1 MLSAVVTPHTFW
13 NILLSPAQSWVAQTG
28 SSVEAAYLAL
38 AAVPSSTETRGGGES
53 LERQLGTRGRRL
65 LGETPAEALRLG

>member
-1 MLSAVVTPHTFW
+1 MLSVVVAPHTFW
-13 NILLSPAQSWVAQTG
+13 NLLLSPAQSWVAQAR
-28 SSVEAAYLAL
+28 SSLKAAYLAP

-53 LERQLGTRGRRL
+53 FERQLGTRGRRL